1 MATLHPNA
9 LSPEQRDKARARL
22 RTRAG
27 AERAAQYAA
36 GDEDF
41 ELFLLV
47 VDVVFRSELGLNF
60 ADLADQPWRDWY
72 DDERDPIECAKDLLA
87 DPLSLL

>member
-72 DDERDPIECAKDLLA
+72 DDGRDPIECAKDLLT